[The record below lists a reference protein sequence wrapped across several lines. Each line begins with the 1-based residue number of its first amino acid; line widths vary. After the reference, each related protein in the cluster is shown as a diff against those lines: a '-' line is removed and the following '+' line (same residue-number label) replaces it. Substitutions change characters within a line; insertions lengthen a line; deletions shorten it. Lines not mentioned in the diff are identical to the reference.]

1 MCALLIV
8 SGESQ
13 INTSVRDSEL
23 EAQAAAILGE
33 TGLNGPVVRQAI
45 LTDRGLAVIE
55 VDPRFGGASTA
66 SIEVGLDVFY
76 WALLDRLHPDM
87 PLPAFER
94 STGEIRQVRV
104 PQDIIIHDPNF

>member
-1 MCALLIV
+1 MIRRPPSSPRPYTPFPYTTLFRSA
-8 SGESQ
+8 G
-13 INTSVRDSEL
+13 
-23 EAQAAAILGE
+23 AILGG
-33 TGLNGPVVRQAI
+33 TGLNGPVVMQAI

-55 VDPRFGGASTA
+55 VNPRFGGASTA

-76 WALLDRLHPDM
+76 WALLERLHPDM